1 MKNQQPLVKVLK
13 SRVYFSGLTLERVSN
28 NEMNIYVAIE
38 DNGNTTEHKFIGPF
52 QRIVIF

>member
-28 NEMNIYVAIE
+28 NKMNIYVAIE

-52 QRIVIF
+52 QRIAIF